1 MFYILEEEKEK
12 GGGGG
17 GGGEEEK
24 WGRGGEGRGKMW
36 QRGRQKRLS
45 SIHPY
50 MHTCVHPADYSPIH
64 ACIDLYRT
72 PRTELGMRCL
82 TLNKTILIL
91 ALSKLRVL

>member
-1 MFYILEEEKEK
+1 MHHKQ
-12 GGGGG
+12 
-17 GGGEEEK
+17 
-24 WGRGGEGRGKMW
+24 GRIGRSLGPP
-36 QRGRQKRLS
+36 GRSCISCVISSVHLS
-45 SIHPY
+45 IYLLTLHPY